1 MIRSSSFF
9 KVWCILIINGALSI
23 SGCLGPREWSYPPP
37 PVKTYLNVSAKDSIP
52 ARLAVLPLEDLR
64 GTEVSEEYWRVAIP
78 LVPHG
83 VTSYD
88 RPETA
93 VDPEQID
100 EVFFDPPKDFARAL
114 ADEIREANIYSTV
127 IFSGD
132 QTPPPSDYVLRGRL
146 YSTKW
151 ERRLTTYL
159 LGPLGTVLW
168 MAGLPMGETT
178 TEVKMDLQLTPTG
191 DPSQVL
197 WSFAMEFRGS
207 EIDGVY
213 YGLGDSVQSY
223 PVALQDALRP
233 AIRDLAEK
241 AKARLEGQEDHG
253 GLNLR

>member
-1 MIRSSSFF
+1 MIRLPSFF
-9 KVWCILIINGALSI
+9 KVWCVLIIGALSV
-23 SGCLGPREWSYPPP
+23 SGCLGAREWTYPPP
-37 PVKTYLNVSAKDSIP
+37 PGKTYLSVPAKEPIP
-52 ARLAVLPLEDLR
+52 SRLAVLPLEDLR
-64 GTEVSEEYWRVAIP
+64 GIEVSEEYWRVAIP
-78 LVPHG
+78 FVPHG

-93 VDPEQID
+93 VDPEQVD

-127 IFSGD
+127 TFSEDGS
-132 QTPPPSDYVLRGRL
+132 PPPSDYVLRGRL

-159 LGPLGTVLW
+159 LGPLGTILW

-178 TEVKMDLQLTPTG
+178 TELKMDLRLTPAG
-191 DPSQVL
+191 EPSQVL

-207 EIDGVY
+207 EVDGTY
-213 YGLGDSVQSY
+213 YGLENSVQSY

-233 AIRDLAEK
+233 AIRDLAAK
-241 AKARLEGQEDHG
+241 AKTRMGRQ
-253 GLNLR
+253 

>member
-1 MIRSSSFF
+1 MIRLPSFY
-9 KVWCILIINGALSI
+9 KVLCVLIIGSLTL
-23 SGCLGPREWSYPPP
+23 SGCLGEREWTYPPP
-37 PVKTYLNVSAKDSIP
+37 PNKTYLNVPAQKPSVP

-64 GTEVSEEYWRVAIP
+64 GTDVQEEYWKVAIP

-93 VDPEQID
+93 IDPEQVD
-100 EVFFDPPKDFARAL
+100 ELFFDPPKDFARAL
-114 ADEIREANIYSTV
+114 ADEIREANI
-127 IFSGD
+127 FSSVAFTDG

-146 YSTKW
+146 HSTKW

-178 TEVKMDLQLTPTG
+178 TQVEMDLRLTPAG
-191 DPSQVL
+191 DPTQVL
-197 WSFAMEFRGS
+197 WSFAMKFEGA
-207 EIDGVY
+207 ELDGTY
-213 YGLGDSVQSY
+213 YGLEDSVRSY

-233 AIRDLAEK
+233 AISDLADK
-241 AKARLEGQEDHG
+241 ATTRIKGQ
-253 GLNLR
+253 